1 MTSLSSLIKSNGFP
15 STFAVRGV
23 TKEPFVDRIKSIYP
37 GLPVSLEGEPGNPYD
52 KNAIKVIAH
61 TNTGAVHIG
70 YVPREINVIVGE
82 IIAKSVEAGVP
93 QHWKAHISKLLKSDE
108 ATVGVLV
115 VFFCDRVLPRQNSKM
130 GVSENVDR
138 K

>member
-1 MTSLSSLIKSNGFP
+1 MISLSSLIKINGFP

-23 TKEPFVDRIKSIYP
+23 TKEPFIDRIKLISP
-37 GLPVSLEGEPGNPYD
+37 GLPVSLECEPGNPYD
-52 KNAIKVIAH
+52 KNAIKVIAY

-82 IIAKSVEAGVP
+82 IIAKSIDAGVP
-93 QHWKAHISKLLKSDE
+93 QHWKAHISKLLKSDDD
-108 ATVGVLV
+108 TVGVLV
-115 VFFCDRVLPRQNSKM
+115 VFFCDRVLPKQNSKM
-130 GVSENVDR
+130 DVN